1 MMASQQGKSQV
12 LGGHGG
18 EGNDFLK
25 KNYCRVSP
33 VFDRTRKNKSRLN
46 LEPGNLNFVMVLS
59 HCVLLAMPL

>member
-25 KNYCRVSP
+25 KKLLQGFPSVWQNEEKQIKVK
-33 VFDRTRKNKSRLN
+33 FGTR
-46 LEPGNLNFVMVLS
+46 
-59 HCVLLAMPL
+59 